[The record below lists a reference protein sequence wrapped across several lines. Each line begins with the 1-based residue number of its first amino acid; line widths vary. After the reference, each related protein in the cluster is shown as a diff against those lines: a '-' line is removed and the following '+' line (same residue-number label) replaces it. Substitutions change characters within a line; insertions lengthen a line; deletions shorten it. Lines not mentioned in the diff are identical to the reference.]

1 MTHNGAAGRIV
12 LIGSGEIGPSMAPT
26 HRALVASLPPRDT
39 APSLVALDGS
49 YDFQTNRAE
58 MGEKIA
64 VFFRSKVGVAT
75 TVVGLP
81 ETERPGADLAPPHSP
96 QRSPHLMRRACSS
109 SGPVRRRA
117 PSSAGLEH
125 RSLIVL
131 LRASVQAQR

>member
-1 MTHNGAAGRIV
+1 M
-12 LIGSGEIGPSMAPT
+12 IGSGEIGPSMAPT
-26 HRALVASLPPRDT
+26 HRALVASLPPRDA

-81 ETERPGADLAPPHSP
+81 ETERPGADLAPSAFTTT
-96 QRSPHLMRRACSS
+96 LAALDAANLLFL
-109 SGPVRRRA
+109 GPGCRGTAARCGRRRLPVPVA
-117 PSSAGLEH
+117 
-125 RSLIVL
+125 
-131 LRASVQAQR
+131 RARPPCRGGA